1 MPTHYRGN
9 PREVLALDSFI
20 KLSRA
25 TDSLAS
31 RLHQDL
37 TAHKITPG
45 QFGVLEALLHLG
57 PMNQTEIGR
66 KLLRSNPNI
75 TTVIDNLEKGGLV
88 RRERRID
95 DRRVIEV
102 SPTARG
108 RRIIEKIFPIHAR
121 RITELLS
128 PLTVQEQQELGR
140 LTKKLGTAVAAER
153 GVPLP

>member
-1 MPTHYRGN
+1 
-9 PREVLALDSFI
+9 
-20 KLSRA
+20 
-25 TDSLAS
+25 
-31 RLHQDL
+31 
-37 TAHKITPG
+37 
-45 QFGVLEALLHLG
+45 
-57 PMNQTEIGR
+57 MNQTEIGR

-102 SPTARG
+102 SLTARG

-140 LTKKLGTAVAAER
+140 LTKKLGTAVAAEK
-153 GVPLP
+153 GVSR

>member
-1 MPTHYRGN
+1 MPTHYQGN

-31 RLHQDL
+31 RLQQDL
-37 TAHKITPG
+37 TTHKISPG

-57 PMNQTEIGR
+57 PMSQTEIGR

-75 TTVIDNLEKGGLV
+75 TTVIDNLEKGDLV
-88 RRERRID
+88 RRERRSD
-95 DRRVIEV
+95 D
-102 SPTARG
+102 
-108 RRIIEKIFPIHAR
+108 RRIIEVSLTSKGRRTIEKLFPIHAR

-128 PLTVQEQQELGR
+128 PLSVQEQQDLGR
-140 LTKKLGTAVAAER
+140 LTKKLGTAIAAER
-153 GVPLP
+153 NRVSG

>member
-1 MPTHYRGN
+1 MPTHYQGN

-37 TAHKITPG
+37 TTHKITPG

-88 RRERRID
+88 RRERRTD
-95 DRRVIEV
+95 DRRAIEV
-102 SPTARG
+102 SLTSKG
-108 RRIIEKIFPIHAR
+108 RRKIENVFPEHAR

-140 LTKKLGTAVAAER
+140 LTKKLGMAIAAEKE
-153 GVPLP
+153 VPK